1 MLTEALLVVAV
12 VLALIAMRLFG
23 GEVNDA
29 RLSERVR
36 AAALDTGPTSPRRS
50 LSEIGAFVL
59 RRLAVAGVVNL
70 LASPK
75 DRTQVERVLSPLG
88 VPVALAAPLL
98 VVVKLFGLI
107 AGPLAGLA
115 YHFLSAREGSMLL
128 PLLFGLAAG
137 ILGPSLILSQMR
149 KRYIDS
155 MNRSMADT
163 LDLLVVC
170 AEAGLGLESAIDR
183 VSADLRQAA
192 PGMALEFAQLGQEMR
207 MLPDRSVAMERFAE
221 RAEVEGLRRLAAT
234 LAQAM
239 RYGTPLG
246 QALRALAADQRN
258 ERLMR
263 LEAKAARLPAL
274 LVLPLVLFILP
285 PLFLILV
292 GPSILRLID
301 AVGSFG

>member
-1 MLTEALLVVAV
+1 MLTEILLGVAV
-12 VLALIAMRLFG
+12 LLALVAMRLFG

-29 RLSERVR
+29 RLAERVR

-50 LSEIGAFVL
+50 LSEVGALLL
-59 RRLAVAGVVNL
+59 RRLALAGVVNL

-75 DRTQVERVLSPLG
+75 DRAQIERVLSPLG

-98 VVVKLFGLI
+98 VAVKIFGLI
-107 AGPLAGLA
+107 VGPLVGFA
-115 YHFLSAREGSMLL
+115 YHFLSGREGGLLL
-128 PLLFGLAAG
+128 PLLGGLAAG

-155 MNRSMADT
+155 LNRAMADT

-207 MLPDRSVAMERFAE
+207 MLPDRSVAMDRFAE

-246 QALRALAADQRN
+246 QALRALAGDQRN

-274 LVLPLVLFILP
+274 LVLPLVVFILP

-292 GPSILRLID
+292 GPSILRLMD
-301 AVGSFG
+301 AVGSLG